1 MTILS
6 TDIKLMASER
16 LTDNEDGGGQ
26 MSAVEIQDGVVNNL
40 FPDISR
46 LDRTYGRVN
55 LRKLYLAVRT
65 ANQDVYYGSHAIVT
79 DPPDDPRVSV
89 VMFTTGSYTDE
100 RTNARDRIESYVVV
114 GPVTRY
120 TLLGDQVVGQRLLR
134 LYAMP
139 EAELPKIG
147 DVYALSEEDDAGNPT
162 AEIQYVRI
170 TEVSGELQQFEDSK
184 GVFTRKIITVGISD
198 ALRRTFEGAEAVLRE
213 TTAKSSPT
221 RFRETTVADASRYF
235 GIVQLDQ
242 PAQPGDMNIKTK
254 TIFGQLVPSATAE
267 SPVADL
273 TAGHNNANLV
283 ASGAPYTVTTTVT
296 GGRCA
301 FGRPVMPGSVSIS
314 NLSDDKLGT
323 LRDGGGADR
332 GQIDYN
338 TGLLSGLS
346 LSGTQ
351 TITATPATAVAE
363 PSMTAAV
370 PISLGNRG
378 YNYVQTL
385 FPIPSPGTLVVDY
398 MAEGNWYRMYDDGT
412 GQLQDEHGGT
422 ANINFVT
429 GTVVATLGGLPD
441 VDSSVI
447 FSWATPA
454 HYEERTTDPD
464 VQLPY
469 MAVTVGAQE
478 ILPGSLTLSWEAGGV
493 TKTAT
498 DNGTGD
504 LTGDA
509 EGRVIYGLGEIG
521 FRPLLV
527 PASGATLTITYQ
539 RGTQQVETFE
549 NGEYTLSGDNAVFTL
564 PNAPIRPGSTVCT
577 YEREWNKTTIKR
589 GDMWGSSRYDYDK
602 SDSGS
607 ITVTFRDDG
616 NGTMIGSDGSTGTI
630 NYTTGEVNI
639 PASESW
645 VITDIDS
652 NILGTQEK
660 KVSYDA
666 SLSTPITARY
676 QLDSVIPDDMT
687 ETAELPDARIDLLPT
702 IRRFIVPGSVEFQW
716 GGETYIDREGTL
728 YNQWN
733 RETGAATMAGSIDY
747 STGIVSLY
755 GYAGGHSNTL
765 QIRTLLARYEQSPTV
780 AGVYFRTPGAPLR
793 PASIYVRAVRPDGRV
808 ISATADLTGTI
819 DTDTMEGSV
828 NYETG
833 IMDLQFREYL
843 TAAEVPAALMALPGW
858 ADDALVTE
866 GPQQGKYRV
875 AIAVDASTIKYN
887 AVVYTQMPLSADVL
901 GLDPVRLP
909 MDGRVPII
917 RSGDVVVVHSTKTD
931 TLPNP
936 VSAGQTINLSRDKL
950 ASVVLEDSEG
960 AKVDAALYTTNR
972 ETGTVT
978 MASPLD
984 LSAYTQT
991 LIARHRV
998 EDMALVNEAQINGQI
1013 SLVGGISRA
1022 YDPAD
1027 TWVSSA
1033 LIFGDLGSRVHHQF
1047 SQATWTNEWKDERIG
1062 NNTTAQYNSLLYPI
1076 QVDNK
1081 NSIRERWALI
1091 FTSST
1096 GFNIVGEVSG
1106 VIGTGSTSTDC
1117 TPINPTTGEPYF
1129 IVLAAGWGSGWATN
1143 NVLRFNTDAAHAPI
1157 WVARTTIS
1165 GAATHNDDS
1174 FKIEARGDAD

>member
-65 ANQDVYYGSHAIVT
+65 ANRDIYYGSHAIVT

-89 VMFTTGSYTDE
+89 VLFTTGSYTDE

-170 TEVSGELQQFEDSK
+170 TEVSGELQQFEDGK

-198 ALRRTFEGAEAVLRE
+198 ALRRSFEGAEAVLRE

-283 ASGAPYTVTTTVT
+283 ASGAPYSVTTTVT

-314 NLSDDKLGT
+314 NLTDDKLGT

-338 TGLLSGLS
+338 TGLLSGMS

-363 PSMTAAV
+363 PSMTASV

-422 ANINFVT
+422 ANVNFVT

-454 HYEERTTDPD
+454 HYEERTADPD

-527 PASGATLTITYQ
+527 PASGATLTIEYQ
-539 RGTQQVETFE
+539 KGVTQIETFTSS
-549 NGEYTLSGDNAVFTL
+549 EYTRDSDSAVFLL
-564 PNAPIRPGSTVCT
+564 PGAPIRPGTLHIEFPQSTTMTVVET
-577 YEREWNKTTIKR
+577 SKLGPNAATTQKEEL
-589 GDMWGSSRYDYDK
+589 GTETVQYYD
-602 SDSGS
+602 
-607 ITVTFRDDG
+607 I
-616 NGTMIGSDGSTGTI
+616 SDGTLIDGSFNEAGTI

-639 PASESW
+639 TIADSS
-645 VITDIDS
+645 VDVTMGGSRTTTIDS
-652 NILGTQEK
+652 DISG
-660 KVSYDA
+660 
-666 SLSTPITARY
+666 PITTRY

-793 PASIYVRAVRPDGRV
+793 PSSIYVRAVRPDGNV
-808 ISATADLTGTI
+808 ISATASLTGTI

-843 TAAEVPAALMALPGW
+843 TEAEVPAALMALPGW
-858 ADDALVTE
+858 AEDALVAE
-866 GPQQGKYRV
+866 GPHAGKYRV

-917 RSGDVVVVHSTKTD
+917 RSGDVVVVHSTQTD

-936 VSAGQTINLSRDKL
+936 VSAGQTITLSRDQL

-960 AKVDAALYTTNR
+960 TKLDAALYTINR

-978 MASPLD
+978 MADPLD
-984 LSAYTQT
+984 LSAYTQP

-1047 SQATWTNEWKDERIG
+1047 SQATWTNVWSDERIG
-1062 NNTTAQYNSLLYPI
+1062 NPTTAQYNDLLYPI

-1096 GFNIVGEVSG
+1096 IFNIVGEVSG
-1106 VIGTGSTSTDC
+1106 IIGTGNTSTDC

-1129 IVLAAGWGSGWATN
+1129 IVLSAGWGSGWATN

>member
-198 ALRRTFEGAEAVLRE
+198 ALRRTFEGAEAVQRE
-213 TTAKSSPT
+213 TTAKTSPT

-235 GIVQLDQ
+235 GIMQLDQ

-314 NLSDDKLGT
+314 NLTDDKLGT

-346 LSGTQ
+346 LGGTQ

-412 GQLQDEHGGT
+412 GQLRDEHGGT

-478 ILPGSLTLSWEAGGV
+478 ILPGSLTLSWEAGGE

-539 RGTQQVETFE
+539 RGTQQVETITSS
-549 NGEYTLSGDNAVFTL
+549 EYTRDGDNAVFTL
-564 PNAPIRPGSTVCT
+564 PGAPLRPGTANLELPRAWTRTVVDNGGMLGPSTGALQT
-577 YEREWNKTTIKR
+577 EQAGTDTIQ
-589 GDMWGSSRYDYDK
+589 Y
-602 SDSGS
+602 SDNA
-607 ITVTFRDDG
+607 DG
-616 NGTMIGSDGSTGTI
+616 TLTGGGTI
-630 NYTTGEVNI
+630 NYTTGEVSI
-639 PASESW
+639 PVSAISTEIFHGGTRTTTNTW
-645 VITDIDS
+645 DIS
-652 NILGTQEK
+652 G
-660 KVSYDA
+660 
-666 SLSTPITARY
+666 PITARY

-793 PASIYVRAVRPDGRV
+793 PSSIYVRAVRPDGNV
-808 ISATADLTGTI
+808 ISATASLTGTI

-843 TAAEVPAALMALPGW
+843 TEAEVPPALMALPGF

-866 GPQQGKYRV
+866 GPHQGKYRV
-875 AIAVDASTIKYN
+875 GIAVDASTIKYN

-917 RSGDVVVVHSTKTD
+917 RSGDVVVVHSTQTD

-936 VSAGQTINLSRDKL
+936 VSAGQTITLSRDQL

-960 AKVDAALYTTNR
+960 TKLDAALYTTNR

-984 LSAYTQT
+984 LSAYTQP

-1062 NNTTAQYNSLLYPI
+1062 SNTTAQYNSLLYPI

-1096 GFNIVGEVSG
+1096 SFNIVGEVSG
-1106 VIGTGSTSTDC
+1106 VIGTGNTSTDC

>member
-198 ALRRTFEGAEAVLRE
+198 ALRRTFEGAEAVQRE
-213 TTAKSSPT
+213 TTAKTSPT

-235 GIVQLDQ
+235 GIMQLDQ

-314 NLSDDKLGT
+314 NLTDDKLGT

-346 LSGTQ
+346 LGGTQ

-412 GQLQDEHGGT
+412 GQLRDEHGGT

-478 ILPGSLTLSWEAGGV
+478 ILPGSLTLSWEAGGE

-539 RGTQQVETFE
+539 RGTQQVETITSS
-549 NGEYTLSGDNAVFTL
+549 EYTRDGDNAVFTL
-564 PNAPIRPGSTVCT
+564 PGAPLRPGTANLELPRAWTRTVVDNGGMLGPSTGALQT
-577 YEREWNKTTIKR
+577 EQAGTDTIQ
-589 GDMWGSSRYDYDK
+589 Y
-602 SDSGS
+602 SDNA
-607 ITVTFRDDG
+607 DG
-616 NGTMIGSDGSTGTI
+616 TLTGGGTI
-630 NYTTGEVNI
+630 NYTTGEVSI
-639 PASESW
+639 PVSAISTEIFHGGTRTTTNTW
-645 VITDIDS
+645 DIS
-652 NILGTQEK
+652 G
-660 KVSYDA
+660 
-666 SLSTPITARY
+666 PITARY

-793 PASIYVRAVRPDGRV
+793 PSSIYVRAVRPDGNV
-808 ISATADLTGTI
+808 ISATASLTGTI

-843 TAAEVPAALMALPGW
+843 TEAEVPPALMALPGF

-866 GPQQGKYRV
+866 GPHQGKYRV
-875 AIAVDASTIKYN
+875 GIAVDASTIKYN

-917 RSGDVVVVHSTKTD
+917 RSGDVVVVHSTQTD

-936 VSAGQTINLSRDKL
+936 VSAGQTITLSRDQL

-960 AKVDAALYTTNR
+960 TKLDAALYTTNR

-984 LSAYTQT
+984 LSAYTQP

-1062 NNTTAQYNSLLYPI
+1062 SNTTAQYNSLLYPI

-1096 GFNIVGEVSG
+1096 SFNIVGEVSG
-1106 VIGTGSTSTDC
+1106 VIGTGNTSTDC

-1143 NVLRFNTDAAHAPI
+1143 NVLRFNSSAAHAPI

>member
-79 DPPDDPRVSV
+79 DPPDDPNVSV
-89 VMFTTGSYTDE
+89 LMFTTGSYTDE
-100 RTNARDRIESYVVV
+100 RVDARDRIESYVVV

-120 TLLGDQVVGQRLLR
+120 TLLGDQVMGQRTLR
-134 LYAMP
+134 MYAMP

-147 DVYALSEEDDAGNPT
+147 DVYALSEEDAAGDPIG
-162 AEIQYVRI
+162 ELQYVRI
-170 TEVSGELQQFEDSK
+170 SEVSTELQTFEDEK
-184 GVFTRKIITVGISD
+184 GTFVRQVITVGISD
-198 ALRRTFEGAEAVLRE
+198 ALRRTFEGAEAVMRN
-213 TTAKSSPT
+213 TGANASATK
-221 RFRETTVADASRYF
+221 FRETTVADASRYF

-242 PAQPGDMNIKTK
+242 PAQPGDMNIKAK

-283 ASGAPYTVTTTVT
+283 ASGAPYSVTTTVT

-301 FGRPVMPGSVSIS
+301 FGRPVMPGSVSIGG
-314 NLSDDKLGT
+314 LSDDQLGT

-332 GQIDYN
+332 GQIEYS
-338 TGLLSGLS
+338 TGLLSGMS

-351 TITATPATAVAE
+351 TITATPATGVAE

-385 FPIPSPGTLVVDY
+385 FPIPQPGTLVVDY

-422 ANINFVT
+422 ANVNFVT

-509 EGRVIYGLGEIG
+509 EGRVIYGLGQIG

-527 PASGATLTITYQ
+527 PASGATLTIEYQ
-539 RGTQQVETFE
+539 RGTQQVETITSS
-549 NGEYTLSGDNAVFTL
+549 EYTRDGDNAVFTL
-564 PNAPIRPGSTVCT
+564 PGAPLRPGTANLELPRAWTRSVVKTSGMLGPSTGTTQTDESGTDIAT
-577 YEREWNKTTIKR
+577 YADNA
-589 GDMWGSSRYDYDK
+589 
-602 SDSGS
+602 
-607 ITVTFRDDG
+607 DG
-616 NGTMIGSDGSTGTI
+616 TLTGGGTI
-630 NYTTGEVNI
+630 NYTTGEVSI
-639 PASESW
+639 PVSGSSLDTTSGGTRTTTNTW
-645 VITDIDS
+645 DIS
-652 NILGTQEK
+652 G
-660 KVSYDA
+660 
-666 SLSTPITARY
+666 PITARY
-676 QLDSVIPDDMT
+676 QLDSVIPDDMN

-747 STGIVSLY
+747 STSIVSLY

-793 PASIYVRAVRPDGRV
+793 PASIYVRAVRQDGRV

-828 NYETG
+828 KYETG

-843 TAAEVPAALMALPGW
+843 TEAEVPAALMAVPGW
-858 ADDALVTE
+858 AEDALVAE
-866 GPQQGKYRV
+866 GPHAGKYRV

-917 RSGDVVVVHSTKTD
+917 RSGDVVVVHSTQTD

-936 VSAGQTINLSRDKL
+936 VSAGQTINLSRDQL

-960 AKVDAALYTTNR
+960 TKLDAVLYTTNR

-984 LSAYTQT
+984 LSAYTQP

-1047 SQATWTNEWKDERIG
+1047 SQATWTNVWSDERIG
-1062 NNTTAQYNSLLYPI
+1062 NPTTAQYNDLLYPI

-1081 NSIRERWALI
+1081 NSIRERWAII

-1096 GFNIVGEVSG
+1096 SFNIVGEVSG
-1106 VIGTGSTSTDC
+1106 VIGTGNTSTDC
-1117 TPINPTTGEPYF
+1117 APINPTTGEPYF

>member
-16 LTDNEDGGGQ
+16 LTDNDDGGGQ

-120 TLLGDQVVGQRLLR
+120 TLLGDQVVGQRMLR

-242 PAQPGDMNIKTK
+242 PTQPGDMNIKAK

-314 NLSDDKLGT
+314 NLTDDKLGT

-338 TGLLSGLS
+338 TGLLSGMS

-351 TITATPATAVAE
+351 TITATPATGVAE
-363 PSMTAAV
+363 PSMTTAV

-385 FPIPSPGTLVVDY
+385 FPIPQPGTIVVDY

-422 ANINFVT
+422 ANVNFVT

-478 ILPGSLTLSWEAGGV
+478 ILPGSLTLSWEAGGE

-498 DNGTGD
+498 DNGAGD

-527 PASGATLTITYQ
+527 PASGATLTIEYQ
-539 RGTQQVETFE
+539 RGNIQLETFTS
-549 NGEYTLSGDNAVFTL
+549 GEYVLDGTAAVFVLTG
-564 PNAPIRPGSTVCT
+564 APIRPGTAAFEFT
-577 YEREWNKTTIKR
+577 EHWLNEKTTSTTLSSISVVQEVAYAHTSGQR
-589 GDMWGSSRYDYDK
+589 QRTIVDLGD
-602 SDSGS
+602 
-607 ITVTFRDDG
+607 
-616 NGTMIGSDGSTGTI
+616 GTLSDGGTI
-630 NYTTGEVNI
+630 NYTTGEIALNI
-639 PASESW
+639 SGSSTEYTGDMDSRRETESW
-645 VITDIDS
+645 EVTS
-652 NILGTQEK
+652 
-660 KVSYDA
+660 
-666 SLSTPITARY
+666 PITARY

-843 TAAEVPAALMALPGW
+843 TAAEVPPALMALPGW
-858 ADDALVTE
+858 ADDSLVTE
-866 GPQQGKYRV
+866 GPHQGKYRV

-917 RSGDVVVVHSTKTD
+917 RSGDVVVVHSTQTD

-936 VSAGQTINLSRDKL
+936 VSAGQTITLSRDQL

-960 AKVDAALYTTNR
+960 TKLDAALYTTNR

-984 LSAYTQT
+984 LSAYTQP

-1033 LIFGDLGSRVHHQF
+1033 MIFGDLGSRVHHQF
-1047 SQATWTNEWKDERIG
+1047 SQATWTNVWSDERIG
-1062 NNTTAQYNSLLYPI
+1062 NPTTAQYNDLLYPI

-1096 GFNIVGEVSG
+1096 SFNIVGEVSG
-1106 VIGTGSTSTDC
+1106 VIGTGNISTDC

>member
-65 ANQDVYYGSHAIVT
+65 ANRDIYYGSHAIIT
-79 DPPDDPRVSV
+79 DPPDDPNVSV
-89 VMFTTGSYTDE
+89 LMFTTGSYTDE
-100 RTNARDRIESYVVV
+100 RVDARDRIESYVVV

-120 TLLGDQVVGQRLLR
+120 TLLGDQVMGQRTLR
-134 LYAMP
+134 MYAMP

-147 DVYALSEEDDAGNPT
+147 DVYALSEEDAAGDPIG
-162 AEIQYVRI
+162 ELQYVRI
-170 TEVSGELQQFEDSK
+170 SEVSTELQTFEDEK
-184 GVFTRKIITVGISD
+184 GTFVRQVFTVGISD
-198 ALRRTFEGAEAVLRE
+198 ALRRTFEGAEAVMRN
-213 TTAKSSPT
+213 TGANASPT
-221 RFRETTVADASRYF
+221 KFRETTVADASRYF

-242 PAQPGDMNIKTK
+242 PAQQGDMNIKAK

-283 ASGAPYTVTTTVT
+283 ASGAPYSVTTTVT

-301 FGRPVMPGSVSIS
+301 FGRPVMPGSVSIGG
-314 NLSDDKLGT
+314 LSDDQLGT

-332 GQIDYN
+332 GQIEYS
-338 TGLLSGLS
+338 TGLLSGMS

-351 TITATPATAVAE
+351 TITATPATGVAE

-385 FPIPSPGTLVVDY
+385 FPIPQPGTLVVDY

-422 ANINFVT
+422 ANVNFVT

-478 ILPGSLTLSWEAGGV
+478 ILPGSLTLSWEAGGE

-509 EGRVIYGLGEIG
+509 EGRVIYGLGQIG

-527 PASGATLTITYQ
+527 PASGATLTIEYQ
-539 RGTQQVETFE
+539 RGTQQVETITSS
-549 NGEYTLSGDNAVFTL
+549 EYNRDGDNAVFTL
-564 PNAPIRPGSTVCT
+564 PGAPLRPGTASLELPRAWTRSVVKEGGMLGPSTGTTQTDESGTDTAT
-577 YEREWNKTTIKR
+577 YADNA
-589 GDMWGSSRYDYDK
+589 
-602 SDSGS
+602 
-607 ITVTFRDDG
+607 DG
-616 NGTMIGSDGSTGTI
+616 TLTGGGTI
-630 NYTTGEVNI
+630 NYTTGEVSI
-639 PASESW
+639 PVSGSSLDTTSGGTRTTTNTW
-645 VITDIDS
+645 DIS
-652 NILGTQEK
+652 G
-660 KVSYDA
+660 
-666 SLSTPITARY
+666 PITARY

-728 YNQWN
+728 YNQWD

-780 AGVYFRTPGAPLR
+780 AGVYFRTPGVPLR
-793 PASIYVRAVRPDGRV
+793 PASIYVRAVRPDGNV
-808 ISATADLTGTI
+808 ISATASLTGTI

-843 TAAEVPAALMALPGW
+843 TEAEVPAALMALPGW
-858 ADDALVTE
+858 AEDALVTE
-866 GPQQGKYRV
+866 GPHTGRYRV

-917 RSGDVVVVHSTKTD
+917 RAGDVVVVHSTQID

-936 VSAGQTINLSRDKL
+936 VSAGQTITLSRDKL

-960 AKVDAALYTTNR
+960 AKVDPALYTTNR
-972 ETGTVT
+972 ETGSVT
-978 MASPLD
+978 LADPLD
-984 LSAYTQT
+984 LSAYTQP
-991 LIARHRV
+991 LIARHRA
-998 EDMALVNEAQINGQI
+998 EDMVLVNEAQINGQI

-1022 YDPAD
+1022 YDPVD

-1047 SQATWTNEWKDERIG
+1047 SQATWSNVWSDERIG
-1062 NNTTAQYNSLLYPI
+1062 NPTTAQYNDLLYPI

-1096 GFNIVGEVSG
+1096 SFNIVGEVSG
-1106 VIGTGSTSTDC
+1106 VIGTGNTSTDC
-1117 TPINPTTGEPYF
+1117 APINPTTGEPYF
-1129 IVLAAGWGSGWATN
+1129 MIYADGWGSGWATN